1 MTKGRVLLLALALL
15 VSAPIAGAEERLPVA
30 PDVPPGSLA
39 AQEILSRIRSGGF
52 DPVGQP
58 VRRGP
63 RYEVAAVD
71 PYELDVRLI
80 VDAQT
85 GQILAVRHDPEL
97 EYEPPV
103 AGRSYAQWPFRRSRE
118 SRPTPPRNIPSGR
131 STELAK
137 LKTPLPLPRPR
148 PDDVTGSIKIVPVA
162 PLE

>member
-1 MTKGRVLLLALALL
+1 MTKGRVLLLASALL
-15 VSAPIAGAEERLPVA
+15 VSAPMAGAEERLRVA
-30 PDVPPGSLA
+30 PDVPPRSLA
-39 AQEILSRIRSGGF
+39 GHEILSRVRSDGF

-71 PYELDVRLI
+71 PYELDVRLV

-97 EYEPPV
+97 AEPPL
-103 AGRSYAQWPFRRSRE
+103 AGPAYAQWQFRRARE
-118 SRPTPPRNIPSGR
+118 SRPVPPRDIPAGR
-131 STELAK
+131 PTEVAK

-148 PDDVTGSIKIVPVA
+148 PEEVTGSIKIVPVA